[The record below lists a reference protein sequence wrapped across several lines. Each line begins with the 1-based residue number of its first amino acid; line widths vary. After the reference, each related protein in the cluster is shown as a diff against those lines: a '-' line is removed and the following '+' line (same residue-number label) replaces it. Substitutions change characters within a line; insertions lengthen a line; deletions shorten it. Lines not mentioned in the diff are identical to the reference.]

1 MTDWRQSG
9 SLAVVV
15 VIMVLIFPAQ
25 AIATTGLV
33 ATARADGTATLA
45 AGRTETLTTLRHG
58 KYLLAIHDRSR
69 HCGFRLQGP
78 TGFVVASGARFVGV
92 VQKHITLS
100 RGSYMYSCGG
110 GHRHT
115 LQVT

>member
-1 MTDWRQSG
+1 VTDWRHSG
-9 SLAVVV
+9 SLAVVL
-15 VIMVLIFPAQ
+15 VIMVLICPAQ

-58 KYLLAIHDRSR
+58 TYLLAIHDRSR

-78 TGFVVASGARFVGV
+78 TGLVVASGARFVGV
-92 VQKHITLS
+92 VQKHITLP

-115 LQVT
+115 LRVT